1 MATNDQEGIEVME
14 DSTLTQEFNRRVKQL
29 NERAQAAGTNITEL
43 CRIAG
48 VSRTTPERW
57 NKRVPK
63 SITIFDLVFE
73 ALLGIEAVKKEEE
86 AAFKSLP
93 KREQE
98 RIKAQ
103 LEELER
109 ERERQRRQKRNESRR
124 QSRARLKDSKLD

>member
-1 MATNDQEGIEVME
+1 ME
-14 DSTLTQEFNRRVKQL
+14 DSTLEKEFMRRVKQL
-29 NERAQAAGTNITEL
+29 NERAKAAGTNITEL

-73 ALLGIEAVKKEEE
+73 ALLGIEKVKKEEE

-93 KREQE
+93 EREQA
-98 RIKAQ
+98 RIRAQ
-103 LEELER
+103 MEELER
-109 ERERQRRQKRNESRR
+109 ERENQRRQKRNESRR
-124 QSRARLKDSKLD
+124 QSRIRLKDSKQD

>member
-1 MATNDQEGIEVME
+1 ME
-14 DSTLTQEFNRRVKQL
+14 DSTLEDEFKR
-29 NERAQAAGTNITEL
+29 RAQQLSDRAKAAGTNITEL

-63 SITIFDLVFE
+63 SISIFDLVFE
-73 ALLGIEAVKKEEE
+73 ALLGIEKTRKEEE
-86 AAFKSLP
+86 EAFKSLP

-109 ERERQRRQKRNESRR
+109 EKERQRREKRNESRR
-124 QSRARLKDSKLD
+124 QSRARLKDSSQD

>member
-14 DSTLTQEFNRRVKQL
+14 DSTLTQEFNRRVKLL

-109 ERERQRRQKRNESRR
+109 EREHQRRQKRNESRR